1 MTTVNLY
8 LSSQVNQ
15 ASEEEPIRA
24 NAALIEGV
32 NTFQCQPCVSTHQGV
47 SSTNCKDFAGGYRGF
62 PGLEKEMKTK
72 LGEGFQFQ
80 ISNQIKYC

>member
-32 NTFQCQPCVSTHQGV
+32 NTFQCQPCVSTH
-47 SSTNCKDFAGGYRGF
+47 
-62 PGLEKEMKTK
+62 
-72 LGEGFQFQ
+72 
-80 ISNQIKYC
+80 